1 MKCFQKQ
8 LNQFIAEKGLSG
20 PMYHIPSPS
29 PKAAFCGTKSNF
41 GIMYWIRKLNRL
53 QTLSSFL
60 GMCYIKII
68 GYLGLE

>member
-1 MKCFQKQ
+1 
-8 LNQFIAEKGLSG
+8 
-20 PMYHIPSPS
+20 MYHIPSPS
-29 PKAAFCGTKSNF
+29 PKAALCGTKSNC

>member
-8 LNQFIAEKGLSG
+8 LNQFIAEKGLSR

-29 PKAAFCGTKSNF
+29 PKAASCGTKSNF

-68 GYLGLE
+68 GYSGLE